1 MDVNASAERSPPPA
15 AFSTLLAAC
24 LGFLFSAADIVL
36 LIFFQ
41 AEVAQA
47 LGVDLQKVRLAIGV
61 GLLGSAAGGM
71 FFAQLGDRIG
81 RVRTLGLS
89 VLLYSLSTGGM
100 SLVNNLGLLYGLRFL
115 AGVGTGGEWSLGF
128 AMVAEAWPRAGRGAR
143 GGLVTAMFNLG
154 TFLAT
159 CLYQSGLSWRGAFA
173 LMLIPGVGVLWLRA
187 HVPETRAWQEL
198 QAARA
203 LGPGDR
209 PDGAGVDPDPGL
221 REALAR
227 PSLRAVFRGRLARI
241 TWTTTAL
248 FAFLNFAFY
257 SFATLFMQYL
267 QSPATGGGLGLSKSD
282 ELPYQLALNLAALVG
297 VLGAGALS
305 DRFGRKAI
313 FVACAAVGLVGFGA
327 LYGVIRGA
335 VADGNAAVP
344 AGLFPAFALCC
355 LAFGVN
361 GVLGAWAPE
370 LYPTHLRTTGPG
382 FAQNL
387 GKGLGGMLG
396 PLLAGKFLPDLGYAV
411 VLGLPGLFFLVAAL
425 FALRLPRV
433 DGRTLSG
440 VEGTGYLD
448 AR

>member
-1 MDVNASAERSPPPA
+1 MNRPA

-41 AEVAQA
+41 REVADA
-47 LGVDLQKVRLAIGV
+47 LGVDLQKIRVAIGV
-61 GLLGSAAGGM
+61 GLMGSAVGGM

-100 SLVNNLGLLYGLRFL
+100 ALVNNLGLLFALRFL

-128 AMVAEAWPRAGRGAR
+128 AMVAEAWPQAGRGAR

-159 CLYQSGLSWRGAFA
+159 GLYQSGLSWRAAFA
-173 LMLIPGVGVLWLRA
+173 LMLVPAVGVIWLRA
-187 HVPETRAWQEL
+187 HVPETPAWLAL

-203 LGPGDR
+203 RGDTVA
-209 PDGAGVDPDPGL
+209 PAL
-221 REALAR
+221 QAALAR
-227 PSLRAVFRGRLARI
+227 PSLRAVFRGPLARI

-267 QSPATGGGLGLSKSD
+267 QSPQTAGGLGLSKAD
-282 ELPYQLALNLAALVG
+282 EFPYQLALNVTALIG

-305 DRFGRKAI
+305 DRFGRKVI
-313 FVACAAVGLVGFGA
+313 FVCCALVGLVGFGS
-327 LYGVIRGA
+327 LYGVVGESAGA
-335 VADGNAAVP
+335 DVP
-344 AGLFPAFALCC
+344 VGLFPAFALCC

-361 GVLGAWAPE
+361 GVLGAWTPE

-387 GKGLGGMLG
+387 GKGIGGMLG
-396 PLLAGKFLPDLGYAV
+396 PMLAGKFLPSLGYAV

-433 DGRTLSG
+433 DGRALEG

-448 AR
+448 GR